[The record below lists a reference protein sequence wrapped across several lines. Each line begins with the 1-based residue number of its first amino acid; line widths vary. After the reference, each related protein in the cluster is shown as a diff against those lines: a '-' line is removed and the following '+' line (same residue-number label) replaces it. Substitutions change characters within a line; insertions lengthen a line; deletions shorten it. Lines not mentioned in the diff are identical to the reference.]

1 MSHIR
6 IPPGLTELLQGYTV
20 EVLRQQPPDLV
31 DFAVGYFTRLREAR
45 CPAEPP
51 AAPPDA
57 GAAGLQPEPGPAADA
72 SAGSE
77 SDDEDLDG
85 RRGRGPSR
93 GLRGRIRAWGSGGG
107 PGARRGRGARPGG
120 RGGAAGSG
128 SLRGGR
134 AARRGARP
142 GRRLLSAG
150 AGRGSVPGRRLRKGL
165 AGSSDWGT
173 WKPTETSEG
182 EAHPPQGSGTRLVA
196 AVVLCLCRRAL
207 GPFPASPS
215 PLSETWAPE
224 CVCIWLTGVAP
235 GWGGQQ

>member
-107 PGARRGRGARPGG
+107 PGARRGRGGAARWEG
-120 RGGAAGSG
+120 RRGWIRESEGRACGAAGG
-128 SLRGGR
+128 APGPETLVRW
-134 AARRGARP
+134 RRPGFGART
-142 GRRLLSAG
+142 A
-150 AGRGSVPGRRLRKGL
+150 A
-165 AGSSDWGT
+165 
-173 WKPTETSEG
+173 SE
-182 EAHPPQGSGTRLVA
+182 RV
-196 AVVLCLCRRAL
+196 
-207 GPFPASPS
+207 
-215 PLSETWAPE
+215 
-224 CVCIWLTGVAP
+224 
-235 GWGGQQ
+235 GWEQ